1 MSHYLLTYELA
12 SDYLDR
18 RAQFRDAHLRL
29 AWGQAEQGSL
39 LLGGA
44 VGEPISSALLLFT
57 NAEAASDFAN
67 SDPYVQNGLVRSWRV
82 DPWHT
87 VVGQSAA
94 TPVRPA

>member
-1 MSHYLLTYELA
+1 MSHYFLSYELA

-18 RAQFRDAHLRL
+18 RQQFRDAHLRL
-29 AWGQAEQGSL
+29 AWQQAEEGSL
-39 LLGGA
+39 VVGGA

-57 NAEAASDFAN
+57 DADAAAEFAN
-67 SDPYVQNGLVRSWRV
+67 ADPYVQNGLVRSWRV

-94 TPVRPA
+94 KPVRPA